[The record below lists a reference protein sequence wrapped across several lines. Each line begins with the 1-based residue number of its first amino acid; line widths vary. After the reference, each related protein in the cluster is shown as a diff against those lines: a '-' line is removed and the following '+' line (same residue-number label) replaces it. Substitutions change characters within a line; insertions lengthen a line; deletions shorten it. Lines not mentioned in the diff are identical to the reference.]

1 MYNRSKQQ
9 LFADLERILY
19 TCPYLATRIVLA
31 GLLVFYQPRNIQAVS
46 LGNRLDKHITAR
58 ACPLSNI
65 IPMG

>member
-19 TCPYLATRIVLA
+19 TCPYFATRIVLTD
-31 GLLVFYQPRNIQAVS
+31 LLVFYQPGNKQTVN
-46 LGNRLDKHITAR
+46 LGNRLDKSSLAR

>member
-9 LFADLERILY
+9 LSADLERILY
-19 TCPYLATRIVLA
+19 TSPYPATRIVLA
-31 GLLVFYQPRNIQAVS
+31 DLLVFYQPGNKQAVN
-46 LGNRLDKHITAR
+46 LGNRLDKSSLAR